1 MFGGNIFRSAVPL
14 TGPQMTKSNSVGPVM
29 TSTGTYLNPDA
40 CARVKRAARTGF
52 RCRGGAPSSYDMV
65 ASVVSDGGRR
75 PIKYWRQ
82 EDSSFL
88 KLQHFCFLL
97 GSSDKTKSD
106 THAPSPSHRAPT
118 YIPRAIILMPVT
130 HKTSRRAPLS
140 VARAF
145 LLLGIVPFL
154 LVGVFPRTCVAE
166 ETPTPTTLYEAVRS
180 RPSSSARPGSVI
192 VTPRTA
198 SVAFRPKA
206 VAQDETEAQEPT
218 VELSRHGSK
227 SKKKR
232 RRKKKKKKMQEQLP
246 DGDDGDKGGAL
257 GLCQQESVQVK
268 AQLKAQLGQ
277 IDRLSAVLLKNIE
290 SKDTHSPADQAIL
303 DLLGQAQQP
312 GASLNE
318 SMGSEDG
325 IGSEF
330 LKSAPKV
337 GDNVLPGDNVV
348 DSVG

>member
-1 MFGGNIFRSAVPL
+1 
-14 TGPQMTKSNSVGPVM
+14 
-29 TSTGTYLNPDA
+29 
-40 CARVKRAARTGF
+40 
-52 RCRGGAPSSYDMV
+52 
-65 ASVVSDGGRR
+65 
-75 PIKYWRQ
+75 
-82 EDSSFL
+82 
-88 KLQHFCFLL
+88 
-97 GSSDKTKSD
+97 
-106 THAPSPSHRAPT
+106 
-118 YIPRAIILMPVT
+118 
-130 HKTSRRAPLS
+130 
-140 VARAF
+140 
-145 LLLGIVPFL
+145 
-154 LVGVFPRTCVAE
+154 
-166 ETPTPTTLYEAVRS
+166 
-180 RPSSSARPGSVI
+180 
-192 VTPRTA
+192 
-198 SVAFRPKA
+198 

-257 GLCQQESVQVK
+257 GLCQQENVQLK

-303 DLLGQAQQP
+303 DLLDQAQQP

-318 SMGSEDG
+318 SM
-325 IGSEF
+325 GSEF